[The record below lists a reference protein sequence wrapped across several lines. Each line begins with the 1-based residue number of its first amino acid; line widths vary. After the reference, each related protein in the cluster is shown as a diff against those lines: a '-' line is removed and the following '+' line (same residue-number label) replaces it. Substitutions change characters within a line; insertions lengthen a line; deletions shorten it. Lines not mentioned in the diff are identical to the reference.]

1 MNTNKQTNK
10 NEIRKNIIELFEIE
24 KLPEEKREEAITRIG
39 NIIFQ
44 SVLIKSLP
52 ALNEKDLAEYEKM
65 MDNHVDADILLDFF
79 FEKVPNFLQIVV
91 EESENFRKESAE
103 VLEQTN

>member
-10 NEIRKNIIELFEIE
+10 NEIRKNIM
-24 KLPEEKREEAITRIG
+24 
-39 NIIFQ
+39 
-44 SVLIKSLP
+44 
-52 ALNEKDLAEYEKM
+52 LNEKDLAEYEKM